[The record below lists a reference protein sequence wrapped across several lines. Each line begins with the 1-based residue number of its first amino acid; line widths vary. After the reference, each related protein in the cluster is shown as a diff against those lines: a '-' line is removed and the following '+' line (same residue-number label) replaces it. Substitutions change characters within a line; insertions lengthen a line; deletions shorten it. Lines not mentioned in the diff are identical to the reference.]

1 MFSDAKI
8 DAPTKYGSGIILFC
22 PIEWNYARVFAGLCD
37 WLAGGLLRA
46 GVLSAD
52 YDFKAHKKLVPMQPE
67 DVKLMLPR

>member
-1 MFSDAKI
+1 MLEFL
-8 DAPTKYGSGIILFC
+8 P
-22 PIEWNYARVFAGLCD
+22 VFVIGLQED
-37 WLAGGLLRA
+37 LLRA